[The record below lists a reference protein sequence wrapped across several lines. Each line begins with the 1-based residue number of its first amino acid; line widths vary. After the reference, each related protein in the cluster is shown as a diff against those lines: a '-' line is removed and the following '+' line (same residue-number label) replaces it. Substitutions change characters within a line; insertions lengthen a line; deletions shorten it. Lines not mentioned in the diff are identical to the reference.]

1 MPMLENCTNG
11 MINDTDKPL
20 SDIVGALLERGKQLN
35 NLSKS
40 ISQTKEKLVKKG
52 GKNVSLVLAGRKRRF
67 NEMTNQNNNVKS
79 TAQMHT
85 RFEHERR
92 KIGNVTVET
101 AMQLRGKLDS
111 LR

>member
-20 SDIVGALLERGKQLN
+20 SNIVGALLERSKQLN

-52 GKNVSLVLAGRKRRF
+52 GKNIVVLAGRKRRL
-67 NEMTNQNNNVKS
+67 MK
-79 TAQMHT
+79 
-85 RFEHERR
+85 
-92 KIGNVTVET
+92 
-101 AMQLRGKLDS
+101 
-111 LR
+111 

>member
-1 MPMLENCTNG
+1 M
-11 MINDTDKPL
+11 
-20 SDIVGALLERGKQLN
+20 
-35 NLSKS
+35 
-40 ISQTKEKLVKKG
+40 KKG